1 MSCYAVRGMSQMP
14 NTSQYLLETVEANRH
29 GKRRGVASLCSANR
43 YVLQAAMIEAREA
56 VGVVCI
62 ESTSNQ
68 VNQFGG
74 YSGMTAPDF
83 ADFVTGIAR
92 ETGFPPERILLGGDH
107 LGPFPWQEEPA
118 DAAMTKAGDLVRT
131 CVLAGY
137 TKIHLDTSMRCAD
150 DPGGA
155 GAPLSEKT
163 ATERAAL
170 LCEIAERAYASLP
183 AGSPAPLY
191 IIGTEVPVPGGE
203 QEESHIQVTRT
214 GDLQRTIDLTR
225 RAFESRGLESA
236 WQRVVAV
243 VVQPGVE
250 FGDATIVEYDRAKAR
265 ELSSCIKGIDR
276 LVYEAH
282 STDYQ
287 TRRSLRSL
295 VEDHFAIL
303 KVGPWLTFAAREAFF
318 SLEAMEVEWLSGR
331 KGLDLSGLRRALEEA
346 MLENPRHW
354 QKYYRGSEVDLRFAR
369 SFSYSDRC
377 RYYWPQPAVRQALQR
392 LLQNLSE
399 YPVPLTLLSQFMPD
413 QYERVREARLRTQPT
428 DLVHDKIAR
437 VLALYADACGSAS

>member
-1 MSCYAVRGMSQMP
+1 ML
-14 NTSQYLLETVEANRH
+14 NTSQYLLDTAKANRD
-29 GKRRGVASLCSANR
+29 GKRGGVASICSANR
-43 YVLQAAMIEAREA
+43 FVLQAAMIEARKGGN
-56 VGVVCI
+56 VICI

-68 VNQFGG
+68 ANQFGG
-74 YSGMTAPDF
+74 YSGMTASDF
-83 ADFVTGIAR
+83 AAFAGGIAR

-107 LGPFPWQEEPA
+107 LGPFPWQEES
-118 DAAMTKAGDLVRT
+118 AAVAMAKAGDLVQS

-183 AGSPAPLY
+183 QGSPAPLY
-191 IIGTEVPVPGGE
+191 VIGTEVPVPGGE
-203 QEESHIQVTRT
+203 QEESLVQITRT
-214 GDLQRTIDLTR
+214 GDLQRTIELTR
-225 RAFESRGLESA
+225 RAFESRGLGSA
-236 WQRVVAV
+236 WQRVLAV

-250 FGDATIVEYDRAKAR
+250 FGDATIVEYDRVKAR
-265 ELSSCIKGIDR
+265 ELSSFIKGIDR

-287 TRRSLRSL
+287 TRRSLRGL

-303 KVGPWLTFAAREAFF
+303 KVGPWLTFVAREALFA
-318 SLEAMEVEWLSGR
+318 LEQMEVEWLSGR
-331 KGLDLSGLRRALEEA
+331 KGLELSGLRRALEEA

-369 SFSYSDRC
+369 SFSFSDRC
-377 RYYWPQPAVRQALQR
+377 RYYWPQPGVQQALQR
-392 LLQNLSE
+392 LLRNLTE
-399 YPVPLTLLSQFMPD
+399 CPVPLTLLSQFMPD
-413 QYERVREARLRTQPT
+413 QYERVREARLTTLPT
-428 DLVHDKIAR
+428 DLVRDKIAR
-437 VLALYADACGSAS
+437 VLALYADACGTPS

>member
-1 MSCYAVRGMSQMP
+1 ML
-14 NTSQYLLETVEANRH
+14 NTSQYLLDTAAANRD
-29 GKRRGVASLCSANR
+29 GKRRGVASICSANR
-43 YVLQAAMIEAREA
+43 FVLQAAMIEAREGGN
-56 VGVVCI
+56 VICI

-68 VNQFGG
+68 ANQFGG
-74 YSGMTAPDF
+74 YSGMTASDF
-83 ADFVTGIAR
+83 AAFAGGIAR

-107 LGPFPWQEEPA
+107 LGPFPWQEES
-118 DAAMTKAGDLVRT
+118 AAVAMAKAGDLVQS

-155 GAPLSEKT
+155 GAPLSEET

-183 AGSPAPLY
+183 QGSPAPLY
-191 IIGTEVPVPGGE
+191 VIGTEVPVPGGE
-203 QEESHIQVTRT
+203 QEENLVQITRT
-214 GDLQRTIDLTR
+214 GDLQRTIELTR
-225 RAFESRGLESA
+225 RALESRGLGSA
-236 WQRVVAV
+236 WQRVLAV

-250 FGDATIVEYDRAKAR
+250 FGDATIVEYDRVKAR
-265 ELSSCIKGIDR
+265 ELSSFIRGIDR

-287 TRRSLRSL
+287 TRRSLRGL

-303 KVGPWLTFAAREAFF
+303 KVGPWLTFAAREALFA
-318 SLEAMEVEWLSGR
+318 LEQMEVEWLSGR
-331 KGLDLSGLRRALEEA
+331 KGLELSGLRRALEEA

-354 QKYYRGSEVDLRFAR
+354 QKYYRGSEFDLRFAR
-369 SFSYSDRC
+369 SFSFSDRC
-377 RYYWPQPAVRQALQR
+377 RYYWPQPGVRQALQR
-392 LLQNLSE
+392 LLRNLTE

-413 QYERVREARLRTQPT
+413 QYERVREARLTTQPT
-428 DLVHDKIAR
+428 DLVRDKIAR
-437 VLALYADACGSAS
+437 VLALYADACGTPS